1 MRAPYSASGAVPVTF
16 DLGKDDTGLRISQI
30 ETFCTPLV
38 GFVRVTA
45 EDGSTGWGQ
54 VSPYNSDLT
63 CEILHRQVA
72 PWALGRSM
80 NALEDVIA
88 EIPMREHKFPGT
100 YLRRAMAGLDTAVW
114 DWRGKVAGKPVAEL
128 LGGSAGP
135 IRVYASSMRRDISP
149 DDEAARLTVLRDV
162 QGFDAFKV
170 RVGAECGQDRDEWS
184 GRTEAIIPTIR
195 KALGDDAAL
204 LVDGNSGFSPDRA
217 IKVGRMLED
226 NGYEHFEE
234 PCPYWELEQTAEVA
248 QALSIDVAGGEQD
261 WDLQNWKRMIALRA
275 VDIIQPDILY
285 VGGISLA
292 MEVARMG
299 QGAGLPCTP
308 HAANLSLVTL
318 FTMHLLRA
326 IPNAGRYLEFSIEG
340 DDYYP
345 WQRDLFRNDPYR
357 VEDGKVSVSDAPGWG
372 VEVNQEWLAK
382 SIYKSSING

>member
-1 MRAPYSASGAVPVTF
+1 MSAPYSASGAVPVTF
-16 DLGKDDTGLRISQI
+16 DRGKDDTGLRISQI
-30 ETFCTPLV
+30 ETFCTPFV

-72 PWALGRSM
+72 PWALGRGM
-80 NALEDVIA
+80 DALEDIIA
-88 EIPMREHKFPGT
+88 EIPLREHKYPGS

-114 DWRGKVAGKPVAEL
+114 DWRGKAAGKPVAEL
-128 LGGSAGP
+128 LGGSAGSV
-135 IRVYASSMRRDISP
+135 RAYASSMRRDITP
-149 DDEAARLTVLRDV
+149 DDEAKRLTILRDT

-170 RVGAECGQDRDEWS
+170 RVGSECGQDRDEWP

-195 KALGDDAAL
+195 KALGPEAAL
-204 LVDGNSGFSPDRA
+204 LVDGNSGFGPDHA

-248 QALSIDVAGGEQD
+248 RTLSIDVAGGEQD
-261 WDLQNWKRMIALRA
+261 WDLQNWKRMIALRT
-275 VDIIQPDILY
+275 VDILQPDILY
-285 VGGISLA
+285 VGGVILA
-292 MEVARMG
+292 REVAQMG
-299 QGAGLPCTP
+299 QAAGLPCTP

-340 DDYYP
+340 DAYYP

-357 VEDGKVSVSDAPGWG
+357 IEDGNVAVSDAPGWG
-372 VEVNQEWLAK
+372 VEMNPEWLAK
-382 SIYKSSING
+382 SIYKRSING